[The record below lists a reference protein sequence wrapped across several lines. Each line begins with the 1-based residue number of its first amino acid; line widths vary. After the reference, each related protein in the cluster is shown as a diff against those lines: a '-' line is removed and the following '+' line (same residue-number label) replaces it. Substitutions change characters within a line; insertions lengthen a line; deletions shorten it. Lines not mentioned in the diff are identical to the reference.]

1 MNKILI
7 TGGLGFIGTN
17 LIIKLLENKDNNILN
32 IDKFSYSS
40 NLYLQ
45 KKFYSNLKN
54 INLNLLNFKKLENL
68 IKKFKP
74 EIVYH
79 LAAETHVC

>member
-45 KKFYSNLKN
+45 KNS
-54 INLNLLNFKKLENL
+54 IP
-68 IKKFKP
+68 I
-74 EIVYH
+74 
-79 LAAETHVC
+79 